1 MNPTQPSLTAYRA
14 AFSRAAHQVL
24 DNPRLFEDPVATRI
38 IGGYETTL
46 ICANPERYLAPAATH
61 LRAFLVARSK
71 FAEDALACAIQKGVH
86 QYVILGAG
94 LDTFAYRNPYS
105 PEDLHIFEVDH
116 PATQAWKQE
125 RLQAVGIPVPASL
138 SFAALDF
145 ETDSLE
151 DQLPKAGFKTGEPAF
166 FSWLGVTM
174 YLAPGTV
181 MNILKSIAGL
191 ARPSSEIVFDYALY
205 QGLLNPRQLLSYQ
218 VRAERLTR
226 VDEPWKS
233 TFEPDRLAASLK
245 SIGFSVEE
253 DLGME
258 GINAR
263 FFQDSQEPLRV
274 HGAAHLLKA
283 IINPKA

>member
-1 MNPTQPSLTAYRA
+1 LNPTQPSLTAYRA

-24 DNPRLFEDPVATRI
+24 DHPRVFEDPVATRI

-46 ICANPERYLAPAATH
+46 ICASPERYLTPAAAH

-71 FAEDALACAIQKGVH
+71 YAEDALAGAIQNGVH
-86 QYVILGAG
+86 QYVIMGAG
-94 LDTFAYRNPYS
+94 LDTFAYRNPYA
-105 PEDLHIFEVDH
+105 PEDLQVFEVDH

-125 RLQAVGIPVPASL
+125 RLQAVGIPIPASL
-138 SFAALDF
+138 KFAALDF

-151 DQLPKAGFKTGEPAF
+151 EQLSKAGFKTAEPAF

-174 YLAPGTV
+174 YLAPVTV

-191 ARPSSEIVFDYALY
+191 ARPGSEIVFDYALY
-205 QGLLNPRQLLSYQ
+205 QELLSPKQLLSYQ

-226 VDEPWKS
+226 VDEPWKGS
-233 TFEPDRLAASLK
+233 FEPVRLAASLK

-253 DLGME
+253 DLGMQA
-258 GINAR
+258 INAR
-263 FFQDSQEPLRV
+263 FFQDSREPLRV

-283 IINPKA
+283 IISPKV